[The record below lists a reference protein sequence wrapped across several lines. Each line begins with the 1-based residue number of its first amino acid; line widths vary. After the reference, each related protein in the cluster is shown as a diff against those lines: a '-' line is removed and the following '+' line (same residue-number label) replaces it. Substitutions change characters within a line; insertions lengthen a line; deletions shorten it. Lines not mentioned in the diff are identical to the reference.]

1 MRDQG
6 GVDHTLGRFQLVM
19 LAVERRTWII
29 NCTLIS
35 RNAVTCSS
43 SHPGNVD
50 VGATGKIKQVNV
62 TISLLF
68 CMTIWLEIWY
78 MDVY

>member
-1 MRDQG
+1 M
-6 GVDHTLGRFQLVM
+6 QLHV
-19 LAVERRTWII
+19 A
-29 NCTLIS
+29 
-35 RNAVTCSS
+35 AVTLVDV
-43 SHPGNVD
+43 GANVD